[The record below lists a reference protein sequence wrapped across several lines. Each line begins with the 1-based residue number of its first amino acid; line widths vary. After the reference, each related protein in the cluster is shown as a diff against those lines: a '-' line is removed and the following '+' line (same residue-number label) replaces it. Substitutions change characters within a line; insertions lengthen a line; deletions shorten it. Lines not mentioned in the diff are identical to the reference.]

1 MSFLRNPEIKASLLI
16 YLFIDFILIVSGFLF
31 GITTG
36 IFVLAACII
45 FTFLHFII
53 TYRRYQKII
62 NLSKNLNNLLHGVEI
77 MSLKEYDEGELS
89 ILHSE
94 ISKLTFALKE
104 QTDALKKDKIYLA
117 DSIADISHQIRT
129 PLTSINLLLTLL
141 SREDVTDKRRKEIM
155 QELSILVSRI
165 DWLITVLLK
174 IAKLD
179 AGTVNFKSEKVL
191 VKDLISMASDPLLIP
206 IELREQELII
216 NCKGDESFTGDKSW
230 TAEALGNVL
239 KNCMEHTPNG
249 GKIEILTSENAIF
262 TEIIVCDNG
271 RGISKEDLPHLFER
285 FYKGSNSSEQSVGIG
300 LSLSRLILARQNG
313 TVKAENRKHGGA
325 RFIIR
330 LYKST
335 V

>member
-31 GITTG
+31 VITTG

-117 DSIADISHQIRT
+117 DSIA
-129 PLTSINLLLTLL
+129 
-141 SREDVTDKRRKEIM
+141 
-155 QELSILVSRI
+155 EL
-165 DWLITVLLK
+165 
-174 IAKLD
+174 
-179 AGTVNFKSEKVL
+179 F
-191 VKDLISMASDPLLIP
+191 SMFPYP
-206 IELREQELII
+206 CQ
-216 NCKGDESFTGDKSW
+216 TG
-230 TAEALGNVL
+230 
-239 KNCMEHTPNG
+239 C
-249 GKIEILTSENAIF
+249 
-262 TEIIVCDNG
+262 
-271 RGISKEDLPHLFER
+271 
-285 FYKGSNSSEQSVGIG
+285 
-300 LSLSRLILARQNG
+300 
-313 TVKAENRKHGGA
+313 
-325 RFIIR
+325 
-330 LYKST
+330 
-335 V
+335 